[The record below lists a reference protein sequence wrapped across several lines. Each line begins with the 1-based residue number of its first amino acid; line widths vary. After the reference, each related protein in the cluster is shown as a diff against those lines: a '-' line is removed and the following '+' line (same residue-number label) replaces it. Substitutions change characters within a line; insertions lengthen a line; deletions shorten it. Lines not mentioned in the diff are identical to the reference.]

1 MNDQLVK
8 FSIVLPLYN
17 KQKYIKETI
26 DSVLAQTYKNFEILI
41 IDDGSTD
48 KSATIVKSYIDSR
61 IKYFHQENQGVS
73 AARNTGINLAN
84 YEFIA
89 FLDAD
94 DIWNENFL
102 AEISDLIDQFPEA
115 SGFATSYQFKLK
127 RNKYKIAKFSKHYSA
142 GWKGIILD
150 YFGAS
155 LRDSLV
161 TASSFVV
168 RKSVFQTNNAFQ
180 IGYGLS
186 EDLELWA
193 RLAIQYNIA
202 FSNVPLVTYRRDNNN
217 NARYNFT
224 MKDDFILIKTLQN
237 KKNHPYKHKKS
248 LQKYLAVYTLK
259 CAMRY
264 NLNGDKKNARRLFN
278 SFKSIC
284 IENGNFV
291 QLIHGYLKKVYYE
304 IYR

>member
-1 MNDQLVK
+1 MKINDKLVR

-17 KQKYIKETI
+17 KQNYIKETI
-26 DSVLAQTYKNFEILI
+26 DSVLSQLFEDFEILI

-48 KSATIVKSYIDSR
+48 ESATIVKDYTDPR

-73 AARNTGINLAN
+73 ATRNTGIKRAN

-94 DIWNENFL
+94 DIWNKNFL
-102 AEISDLIDQFPEA
+102 FEIYDLIEQFPVA
-115 SGFATSYQFKLK
+115 SCFATSYQFKIEK
-127 RNKYKIAKFSKHYSA
+127 NKYKIAEFSNHYTG

-155 LRDSLV
+155 LHDPLV

-168 RKSVFQTNNAFQ
+168 RKSVFETNNAFKV
-180 IGYGLS
+180 GHMS
-186 EDLELWA
+186 TEDLELWA
-193 RLAIQYNIA
+193 RLAIQYKIA
-202 FSNVPLVTYRRDNNN
+202 FSNIPLVTYRKDNDNNSRN
-217 NARYNFT
+217 NYPI
-224 MKDDFILIKTLQN
+224 KEDFILLKTLQEE
-237 KKNHPYKHKKS
+237 KDYTFKYKKS

-259 CAMRY
+259 CAMHYR
-264 NLNGDKKNARRLFN
+264 LNGDKKNARRLFN

-284 IENGNFV
+284 IENRDFIK
-291 QLIHGYLKKVYYE
+291 LIYGYLKKIYYGM
-304 IYR
+304 

>member
-1 MNDQLVK
+1 MNDQLVR

-17 KQKYIKETI
+17 KQKYIEKTI
-26 DSVLAQTYKNFEILI
+26 DSVLAQTYKNFEIII

-48 KSATIVKSYIDSR
+48 ESATIVKDYIDSR
-61 IKYFHQENQGVS
+61 IKYFHQKNQGVS
-73 AARNTGINLAN
+73 VARNTGINLAN

-94 DIWNENFL
+94 DIWNKKFL
-102 AEISDLIDQFPEA
+102 AEISNLINQFPEA
-115 SGFATSYQFKLK
+115 SGFATSYQFKIEI
-127 RNKYKIAKFSKHYSA
+127 NKYKIAKFSNHYST

-150 YFGAS
+150 YFGTS
-155 LRDSLV
+155 LYDPLV

-168 RKSVFQTNNAFQ
+168 RKSVFATNNAFQ
-180 IGYGLS
+180 VGHGIS

-193 RLAIQYNIA
+193 RLAIQYKIA
-202 FSNVPLVTYRRDNNN
+202 FSNIPLVTYRKDNDNNSRN
-217 NARYNFT
+217 NYAI
-224 MKDDFILIKTLQN
+224 KEDFILLQTLRT
-237 KKNHPYKHKKS
+237 KKNYPFEYKNS

-284 IENGNFV
+284 IENGYFV
-291 QLIHGYLKKVYYE
+291 KLIHGYLKK
-304 IYR
+304 IYHRV